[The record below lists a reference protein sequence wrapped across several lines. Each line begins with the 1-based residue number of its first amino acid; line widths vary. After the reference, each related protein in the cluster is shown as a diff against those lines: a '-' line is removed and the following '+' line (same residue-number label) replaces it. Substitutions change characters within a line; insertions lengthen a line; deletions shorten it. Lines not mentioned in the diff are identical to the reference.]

1 MRYFATTLLA
11 LSILAGAG
19 AAAQAD
25 VYPHGG
31 AQTTQQQE
39 PSPN

>member
-1 MRYFATTLLA
+1 MRYFTTILLA
-11 LSILAGAG
+11 LSVLAGAG

-25 VYPHGG
+25 VYPNGG
-31 AQTTQQQE
+31 ARTTSQQE